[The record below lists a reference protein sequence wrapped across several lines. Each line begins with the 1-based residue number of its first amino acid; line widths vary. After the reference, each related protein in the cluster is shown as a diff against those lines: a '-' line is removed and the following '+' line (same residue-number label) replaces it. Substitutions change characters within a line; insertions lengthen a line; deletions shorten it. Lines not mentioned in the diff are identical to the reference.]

1 MQGMLYFLGHMVTVL
16 PWQLHQ
22 SRDKD
27 SLRKCLLNMLV
38 FQKMYAR
45 YVLFSWSHGHYVTM
59 ATTSIQG

>member
-1 MQGMLYFLGHMVTVL
+1 MQGMFYFLGHMVNVL

-45 YVLFSWSHGHYVTM
+45 FVLFSWSHGHCVTM

>member
-1 MQGMLYFLGHMVTVL
+1 MQGMFYFVGHMVTVL

-38 FQKMYAR
+38 LQKIMQGMFYF
-45 YVLFSWSHGHYVTM
+45 VGHMVTVTM
-59 ATTSIQG
+59 AAVSIQG